1 MFYMCY
7 SLLAFKIP
15 PLSKGNPTVYQQN
28 GCQTEKSIKFP
39 IKSNT
44 KFKILNKK
52 GSTRKTFSKLPIH
65 PTPNQCFWLTCDL
78 RAETRVTGDGVG
90 RQFPRNLNWS
100 NITSGHKHYTAMNTS
115 SGIINFSLY
124 KYQNEMHSVKILC
137 FHLVFSDEYIILS
150 FIFKIDSI
158 ISK

>member
-7 SLLAFKIP
+7 SFLAFKIP
-15 PLSKGNPTVYQQN
+15 LSQKVILLFTSRMGARLKSPLIW
-28 GCQTEKSIKFP
+28 IK
-39 IKSNT
+39 KRN
-44 KFKILNKK
+44 
-52 GSTRKTFSKLPIH
+52 TRKLFSKLPIH

-78 RAETRVTGDGVG
+78 RAETWVRGGVG

-100 NITSGHKHYTAMNTS
+100 NITSGHKHYTAINTT
-115 SGIINFSLY
+115 SGIINFSPI
-124 KYQNEMHSVKILC
+124 KYQNETHSVKILC
-137 FHLVFSDEYIILS
+137 FHLVCSDEYIILS